1 MAAFVFYLF
10 ATFLVTSGLMVV
22 LSRNSVHGVLFLILS
37 FFNAAALFLFLQA
50 EFLSMILVIVYV
62 GAVAVLFLFVVMM
75 LDVRSNTMKSLFLL
89 TSLKSWMKSLA
100 AAFSY
105 GIVTMV
111 GIILLT
117 YALSVF
123 FSYVAVYLSLS
134 LESLGFDFV
143 AHGSLSTFFAKLQSL
158 PESSNYAVFLKQDGV
173 LLPRA
178 LDLLHAQLSIESIV
192 SLLIMAASVMVAH
205 AFSNSVIQRLFS
217 MRFEGLLLSP
227 PVLIL
232 ISLGLCVLLGYGVL
246 TWTSS
251 PLASNLI
258 LEPMPTKAGITNT
271 KALGMILYTHYGLV
285 FQMSG
290 ILLLIA
296 MIGAIV
302 LTLRRRDG
310 VKRQDVRAQI
320 LRSKENSLEV
330 CSVPIGKGVKL

>member
-1 MAAFVFYLF
+1 MAEFVFYLF

-75 LDVRSNTMKSLFLL
+75 LDVRSNTMKSLFLFS
-89 TSLKSWMKSLA
+89 SLKSWMKSLA

-105 GIVTMV
+105 CTLCFV

-117 YALSVF
+117 YALSIF
-123 FSYVAVYLSLS
+123 FSYAAVYVSLS
-134 LESLGFDFV
+134 LESIGFDFI
-143 AHGSLSTFFAKLQSL
+143 AQGPLSAFFERLQSL
-158 PESSNYAVFLKQDGV
+158 PESSNFAVFLNQEIV

-178 LDLLHAQLSIESIV
+178 LDLLHAHMTIEAIV
-192 SLLIMAASVMVAH
+192 SLMLIAVSVMVAH
-205 AFSNSVIQRLFS
+205 IFSNLVIQRLFNT
-217 MRFEGLLLSP
+217 RFEGLLLSP

-251 PLASNLI
+251 PLAVNLI

-285 FQMSG
+285 FQMAG
-290 ILLLIA
+290 VLLLIA

-320 LRSKENSLEV
+320 LRSKENSLEL
-330 CSVPIGKGVKL
+330 CSIPVGTGVKL

>member
-22 LSRNSVHGVLFLILS
+22 LSRNPVHGVLFLILS

-75 LDVRSNTMKSLFLL
+75 LDVRPNTMKSLFLFS
-89 TSLKSWMKSLA
+89 SLKSWMKSLA

-105 GIVTMV
+105 CVVCLV

-117 YALSVF
+117 YTLSVLL
-123 FSYVAVYLSLS
+123 SYTAVYLSLS

-143 AHGSLSTFFAKLQSL
+143 GQNPVSAFIAKLQSL
-158 PESSNYAVFLKQDGV
+158 PDSSNFAVFLNQEGI
-173 LLPRA
+173 LRPRA
-178 LDLLHAQLSIESIV
+178 SNLLYADINIESIV
-192 SLLIMAASVMVAH
+192 SLLIVAVSVMIAH
-205 AFSNSVIQRLFS
+205 IFSNSIIQRLFN

-232 ISLGLCVLLGYGVL
+232 VSLGLCVLLGYGVL

-251 PLASNLI
+251 PLAQNLI
-258 LEPMPTKAGITNT
+258 LEPMSTKAGVSNT

-285 FQMSG
+285 FQMAG
-290 ILLLIA
+290 VLLLIA

-310 VKRQDVRAQI
+310 VKRQDVRVQI
-320 LRSKENSLEV
+320 SRSKENSLEV
-330 CSVPIGKGVKL
+330 CRVPIGKGVKL